1 MAVLYITSD
10 RSGAGKTALSAS
22 LASIFAENGL
32 ATGVIKP
39 LAGPDDTDASAF
51 SALLGI
57 THDSQTASPPSGGV
71 SPAIADSVKEACD
84 AAQDG
89 KDVLIVE
96 GASSLSMQDHATLA
110 DALDA
115 AVIVVAGHTP
125 GMDTDP
131 LAGWAEHMGD
141 RLLGFLV
148 NGVTRY
154 QERDVATRLLPA
166 MEAQGLKSLGAIL
179 EDRRLLGVSVAQ
191 IAEHLDGR
199 YLSGESLDDGL
210 VEHFM
215 VGGMGMDS
223 GRDYFALHDNKA
235 TIVRGDRPDIQM
247 ASLQT
252 PTTCMVLTEGTDPI
266 EYVLNEAELE
276 EVPIVVTESD
286 TLATMKALNGV
297 QKRARFSHPAKLARY
312 SELLEQ
318 HADLEAIRTR
328 LTPTT

>member
-1 MAVLYITSD
+1 MAVLYIASD
-10 RSGAGKTALSAS
+10 RNGAGKTALSAS
-22 LASIFAENGL
+22 LASILAEDGV
-32 ATGVIKP
+32 AVGVIKP
-39 LAGPDDTDASAF
+39 LAGPDDADAGVYAG
-51 SALLGI
+51 LLDI
-57 THDSQTASPPSGGV
+57 THDSPALTPPAKGV
-71 SPAIADSVKEACD
+71 GPATVDSVKKACA

-96 GASSLSMQDHATLA
+96 GAAELSPQNHAKLA

-115 AVIVVAGHTP
+115 AVVVVAGHSP
-125 GMDTDP
+125 GMEAGP
-131 LAGWAEHMGD
+131 LAGWAEQMGD
-141 RLLGFLV
+141 RLLGFLI

-154 QERDVATRLLPA
+154 QERDIETRLLPE
-166 MEAQGLKSLGAIL
+166 MEAKGLKSLGAIP

-191 IAEHLDGR
+191 ITQHLDAR
-199 YLSGESLDDGL
+199 YLSGETLDDGL

-276 EVPIVVTESD
+276 EVPIVVTDSD

-297 QKRARFSHPAKLARY
+297 QERARFSHPAKLARF
-312 SELLEQ
+312 SELLRK

-328 LTPTT
+328 LAPVA

>member
-1 MAVLYITSD
+1 MAVLYIASD
-10 RSGAGKTALSAS
+10 RSGAGKTALAAS
-22 LASIFAENGL
+22 LASMLAEDGL
-32 ATGVIKP
+32 SVGVIKP
-39 LAGPDDTDASAF
+39 LAGPDDADASVYA
-51 SALLGI
+51 SLLDITPGSPAL
-57 THDSQTASPPSGGV
+57 TPPTKRV
-71 SPAIADSVKEACD
+71 SPKLAASVKEACD

-96 GASSLSMQDHATLA
+96 GAAELSPQDHATLA
-110 DALDA
+110 EALDA
-115 AVIVVAGHTP
+115 AVVVVAGHSP
-125 GMDTDP
+125 GMDAGP
-131 LAGWAEHMGD
+131 LAEWAEQMGD

-154 QERDVATRLLPA
+154 QERDISTRLIPA
-166 MEAQGLKSLGAIL
+166 MEAKGLKSLGAIP

-199 YLSGESLDDGL
+199 YLSGETLDDGL

-297 QKRARFSHPAKLARY
+297 QERARFSHPAKLARF
-312 SELLEQ
+312 SELLRK
-318 HADLEAIRTR
+318 HADLDTIRTR
-328 LTPTT
+328 LIPAA